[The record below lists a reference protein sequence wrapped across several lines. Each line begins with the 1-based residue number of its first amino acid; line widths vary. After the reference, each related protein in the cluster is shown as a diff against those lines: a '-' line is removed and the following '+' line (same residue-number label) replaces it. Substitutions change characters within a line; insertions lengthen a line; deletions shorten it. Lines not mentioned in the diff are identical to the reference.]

1 MRFPTL
7 RLFWRIVKGSGAHK
21 ALTVYGIFF
30 VLIALLIW
38 LVDPAVPTFRASL
51 WYCFVAGTTIGFGDI
66 AAVSPLG
73 RMLTILVSIYSI
85 IMVAIA
91 TAVITNFY
99 LEATR
104 IRAGDSAHRFL
115 EKLER
120 LPELSQ
126 EELEDLSEQAKRFAK
141 KWSIE

>member
-1 MRFPTL
+1 MKLPTL
-7 RLFWRIVKGSGAHK
+7 RLLWRIIKSSGAHK
-21 ALTVYGIFF
+21 ALTGYGVFF
-30 VLIALLIW
+30 VLMALLIW
-38 LVDPAVPTFRASL
+38 LVDPAVPTFRTSL

-73 RMLTILVSIYSI
+73 RILTILVSVYSI
-85 IMVAIA
+85 IMVAIV

-115 EKLER
+115 DKLEH
-120 LPELSQ
+120 LPELSREDL
-126 EELEDLSEQAKRFAK
+126 EELSEQAKQFAK
-141 KWSIE
+141 KWRIE

>member
-1 MRFPTL
+1 MKFPTL

-21 ALTVYGIFF
+21 ALTSYAVFF
-30 VLIALLIW
+30 VLMALLIW
-38 LVDPAVPTFRASL
+38 LADPAVPTFRSSL

-73 RMLTILVSIYSI
+73 RALTILVSVYSI
-85 IMVAIA
+85 VMVAIA

-99 LEATR
+99 LETTR

-115 EKLER
+115 DKLEH
-120 LPELSQ
+120 LPELST
-126 EELEDLSEQAKRFAK
+126 EELEELSEQAKQFAK
-141 KWSIE
+141 KWRIE

>member
-1 MRFPTL
+1 MKLPNL
-7 RLFWRIVKGSGAHK
+7 RMLWRIAKNAGADK
-21 ALTVYGIFF
+21 ALKGYGGFF
-30 VLIALLIW
+30 LLIALLIW
-38 LVDPAVPTFRASL
+38 LLDPAVPTFRDSL

-104 IRAGDSAHRFL
+104 IQAGDSAHRFL
-115 EKLER
+115 DKLEH
-120 LPELSQ
+120 LPELSR
-126 EELEDLSEQAKRFAK
+126 EELEELSEQAKRFAAHRK
-141 KWSIE
+141 KD

>member
-30 VLIALLIW
+30 VVMALLIW
-38 LVDPAVPTFRASL
+38 LADPAVPTFRASL

-66 AAVSPLG
+66 AAISPLG
-73 RMLTILVSIYSI
+73 RALTILVSVYSI
-85 IMVAIA
+85 VMVAIA

-99 LEATR
+99 LESTR
-104 IRAGDSAHRFL
+104 IRAGDSVHHFL
-115 EKLER
+115 DKLEH
-120 LPELSQ
+120 LPELSR
-126 EELEDLSEQAKRFAK
+126 EELEELSEQAKQFAE
-141 KWSIE
+141 KWRIE

>member
-104 IRAGDSAHRFL
+104 LRAGDSAHRFL
-115 EKLER
+115 AK
-120 LPELSQ
+120 LSQ

-141 KWSIE
+141 KWRIE